1 MIPDDLVNL
10 PFAPDMAE
18 ALLAGRK
25 TKTTRAEDFGE
36 GRVCMVR
43 GRYFRI
49 TRVWPTYLFVVR
61 GAWYREEGF
70 DSPDAFELRWRQ
82 LHRGH
87 FSPDKLVFLHTLQ
100 EIDPDDL

>member
-10 PFAPDMAE
+10 RFAPDMAE

-25 TKTTRAEDFGE
+25 TKTSRAEDFGE
-36 GRVCMVR
+36 GRICLVQ

-49 TRVWPTYLFVVR
+49 TRVWPTALSTVR
-61 GAWYREEGF
+61 RNWYREEGF
-70 DSPDAFELRWRQ
+70 TSPEAFELRWRQ

-87 FSPDKLVFLHTLQ
+87 FNPEKIVFIHTLQ
-100 EIDPDDL
+100 EVNPE